1 MKLLCDGL
9 MCTPP
14 ERPCDDVGRIDAS
27 SREALRYAS
36 NLLDRP
42 ADEMERRVFLGI
54 DLYADQRVDRSPSW
68 APCGEV
74 REISVCDVA
83 PDQQATCP
91 QAMVFLV
98 ELSRAEI
105 SQFQVAPV

>member
-1 MKLLCDGL
+1 MQTFPTNPLIGNGRETENTPNPRRRVKVKLLCDGL

-54 DLYADQRVDRSPSW
+54 DLLARCWIAAIMAKPSMTS
-68 APCGEV
+68 E
-74 REISVCDVA
+74 
-83 PDQQATCP
+83 T
-91 QAMVFLV
+91 
-98 ELSRAEI
+98 
-105 SQFQVAPV
+105 